1 MTRIWRS
8 GSVSRRR
15 GLLRYRLTYAGS
27 SSAYEALYTLFP
39 GAAEFFSP
47 VNESCVDNGIE
58 MCVKAIYV
66 HDDSADIYISMKDL
80 TGDRID
86 ETTDLF
92 DSYEIRPS
100 YAQIG
105 GCQRVG
111 YDAENKETTFLIS
124 VRQPGNHI
132 TGEKLTFRVSEF
144 LSGKQEVTMEL
155 PMIELEHAQ

>member
-27 SSAYEALYTLFP
+27 SSAYEALYTFFP

-100 YAQIG
+100 
-105 GCQRVG
+105 
-111 YDAENKETTFLIS
+111 
-124 VRQPGNHI
+124 
-132 TGEKLTFRVSEF
+132 
-144 LSGKQEVTMEL
+144 
-155 PMIELEHAQ
+155 